1 MAYIGRQS
9 GQIGNY
15 IRCNTITPDGST
27 TTFAL
32 TNVLDNAAV
41 APGSENNV
49 LCSISGVMQAP
60 STAFTINGTNIVFS
74 EAPDATDTVDFVLVL
89 GETVA
94 IGTPSNDT
102 VSTAHLKADSVT
114 KDKTEFI
121 SDGTAGLEIKGDG
134 SSVDG
139 YIQLN
144 CHVNTH
150 GVKIKAPP
158 HSAGAS
164 YTLILPNNTGSNG
177 QVLSTNGSGTLSFI
191 DAVETKPTITSSS
204 ITIDPST
211 NTTFTLAGTNFVS
224 VPIVELISSTG
235 AITRASSVTFNSATS
250 LTVGTN
256 LAAGSYFVRVE
267 NNDGNAVRSSSAILS
282 SSNAPN
288 WVTGAGSL
296 GSIAAGA
303 TQSFTLLAYDD
314 DSTAITSYSLV
325 SGSLPGGFTLDGDSS
340 IGTISGTES
349 GSTATTT
356 YSFTIRAT
364 DNDAQTTDRA
374 FTITVTHGA
383 SGGGQFNP

>member
-32 TNVLDNAAV
+32 TNVLDSAAV

-89 GETVA
+89 GETVS
-94 IGTPSNDT
+94 IGTPSDGT
-102 VSTAHLKADSVT
+102 VAATQLHSSLNLSSKTVTLPNTSVT
-114 KDKTEFI
+114 N
-121 SDGTAGLEIKGDG
+121 A
-134 SSVDG
+134 
-139 YIQLN
+139 QLQN
-144 CHVNTH
+144 
-150 GVKIKAPP
+150 
-158 HSAGAS
+158 
-164 YTLILPNNTGSNG
+164 
-177 QVLSTNGSGTLSFI
+177 
-191 DAVETKPTITSSS
+191 SS
-204 ITIDPST
+204 ITINGSSVALGGSTTISTIARPTITTSSAIIAPST
-211 NTTFTLAGTNFVS
+211 NASFTLAGTNFQS

-235 AITRASSVTFNSATS
+235 AITRASAVTFNNAGS
-250 LTVGTN
+250 LTVTTN

-267 NNDGNAVRSSSAILS
+267 NNDGGAVRSSTAILTAS
-282 SSNAPN
+282 IAPN
-288 WVTGAGSL
+288 WSTAAGSL
-296 GSIAAGA
+296 GTIAAGA

-314 DSTAITSYSLV
+314 DSTAVSSYSLQ
-325 SGSLPGGFTLDGDSS
+325 SGSLPGGFSLAGDSS
-340 IGTISGTES
+340 IGTISGTET

-364 DNDAQTTDRA
+364 DNESQTTDRA

-383 SGGGQFNP
+383 SGGGQFN

>member
-89 GETVA
+89 GETVS
-94 IGTPSNDT
+94 IGTPSDGT
-102 VSTAHLKADSVT
+102 VAAAQVHSTLDLSSKTVTLPNTSVT
-114 KDKTEFI
+114 NAQLQNSAITI
-121 SDGTAGLEIKGDG
+121 NG
-134 SSVDG
+134 SSVSLG
-139 YIQLN
+139 
-144 CHVNTH
+144 
-150 GVKIKAPP
+150 
-158 HSAGAS
+158 
-164 YTLILPNNTGSNG
+164 GSTTI
-177 QVLSTNGSGTLSFI
+177 STI
-191 DAVETKPTITSSS
+191 ARPTITTSSAV
-204 ITIDPST
+204 IAPSSDVS
-211 NTTFTLAGTNFVS
+211 FTLAGTNFQS

-235 AITRASSVTFNSATS
+235 AITRASAVTFNNATS
-250 LTVGTN
+250 LTVTTN
-256 LAAGSYFVRVE
+256 LAAGNYFVRVE
-267 NNDGNAVRSSSAILS
+267 NNDGGAVRSSTAILAVS
-282 SSNAPN
+282 LAPN
-288 WVTGAGSL
+288 WSTSAGSL
-296 GSIAAGA
+296 GTIAAGA

-314 DSTAITSYSLV
+314 DSSAVTSYSLQ

-340 IGTISGTES
+340 IGTISGTET
-349 GSTATTT
+349 GSTSTTT

-364 DNDAQTTDRA
+364 DNEGQTTDRA

-383 SGGGQFNP
+383 SGGGQFN